1 MNLLQVQDQ
10 SKATMTHNVVSS
22 YLCSMERFFNAR
34 DWSWEAFCWLFSR
47 LSVRESKTVLD
58 SEFPAVD
65 SGFQE
70 MDSKSF
76 SVKLGFRI
84 PIVNGIPDSLSCIP
98 DSKAQDTGFRIPD
111 LNLH

>member
-10 SKATMTHNVVSS
+10 SKVTMTHNVVSS
-22 YLCSMERFFNAR
+22 YLCSMGRFFKAR
-34 DWSWEAFCWLFSR
+34 DWSWEAFCWLLSR

-65 SGFQE
+65 SGFQIL
-70 MDSKSF
+70 DSKSF

-84 PIVNGIPDSLSCIP
+84 PIAN
-98 DSKAQDTGFRIPD
+98 GFRIP
-111 LNLH
+111 